1 MFTNIIQNYALKKS
15 EIRERLNDFKLF
27 FSRPFSWFFSN
38 NKMQLLPVNK
48 DFSQRIFEELSF
60 CILTANTSAATGMRA
75 VDGIR
80 DILMTGSAADIRD
93 SLVKSGYRFPNVRA
107 QYIYEAREKF
117 RYQYNFD
124 FKKILSSF
132 DSVFEMREFI
142 VREIKGL
149 GYKEASHF
157 LRNIG
162 YSGLSILDKHILKT
176 MNEYN
181 IIKEVPKTLD
191 RKKYLEYEQ
200 KFIEFSKQLNIPI
213 DELDLLLW
221 AMKNGQVM
229 K

>member
-1 MFTNIIQNYALKKS
+1 MFTNIIQSYALKKS
-15 EIRERLNDFKLF
+15 EIRARLNDFKLF
-27 FSRPFSWFFSN
+27 FSQPFSWFFSD

-48 DFSQRIFEELSF
+48 NFSQRIFEELCF
-60 CILTANTSAATGMRA
+60 CILTANTSAATGMSA

-117 RYQYNFD
+117 KHQYDFD
-124 FKKILSSF
+124 FKKILNSF

-142 VREIKGL
+142 VREVKGL

-162 YSGLSILDKHILKT
+162 FSGLSILDKHILKT

-191 RKKYLEYEQ
+191 KKKYLDYEQ
-200 KFIEFSKQLNIPI
+200 KFIDFSKQLNIPI